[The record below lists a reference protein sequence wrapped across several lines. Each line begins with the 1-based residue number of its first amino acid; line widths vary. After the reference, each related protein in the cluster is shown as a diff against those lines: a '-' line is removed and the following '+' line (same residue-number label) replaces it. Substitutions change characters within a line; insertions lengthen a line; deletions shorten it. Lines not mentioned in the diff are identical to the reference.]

1 MSTPSPIV
9 PRVPLKVSAGN
20 QIHGHVVTV
29 ERGAVNAEVLIDI
42 GGGGSMVA
50 IVTDESID
58 ALTLR
63 PGREVYALVQ
73 ASSVIFTTE
82 RLPFVSARNALW
94 GVIDAVRTGAVN
106 DEISMRLDAGPRV
119 TATLTRSSVH
129 DLGLGPG
136 RRACA
141 LIKASSVILAV
152 PA

>member
-1 MSTPSPIV
+1 MSSASSTL
-9 PRVPLKVSAGN
+9 PRPPLKVSAGN
-20 QIHGHVVTV
+20 QIRGHVVTV

-42 GGGGSMVA
+42 GGGASMVA

-82 RLPFVSARNALW
+82 RMPFVSARNALW
-94 GVIDAVRTGAVN
+94 GVVDALRTGAVN
-106 DEISMRLDAGPRV
+106 DEISMRLDAGQRV
-119 TATLTRSSVH
+119 TATLTHTSVH
-129 DLGLGPG
+129 ELGLAPG

-141 LIKASSVILAV
+141 LIKASSVLLAV

>member
-1 MSTPSPIV
+1 MSTPSSAL

-20 QIHGHVVTV
+20 QLHGHVVTV

-58 ALTLR
+58 ALSLR

-82 RLPFVSARNALW
+82 RMPFVSARNALW
-94 GVIDAVRTGAVN
+94 GVIDAVRSGGRAPRTRCGYAENPAAPHRPWQRSRAAALAAADLCSDGRLRAKAV
-106 DEISMRLDAGPRV
+106 
-119 TATLTRSSVH
+119 
-129 DLGLGPG
+129 
-136 RRACA
+136 
-141 LIKASSVILAV
+141 
-152 PA
+152 

>member
-1 MSTPSPIV
+1 
-9 PRVPLKVSAGN
+9 
-20 QIHGHVVTV
+20 
-29 ERGAVNAEVLIDI
+29 
-42 GGGGSMVA
+42 MVA